1 MTDFSGGS
9 WRSLITGDTVSTI
22 PDITIPDSGVLKY
35 DFKDNT
41 ATDRWGSFD
50 GTLNG
55 PTYLSGG
62 GPDGTGAFDFDGS
75 NDYITVPEGATDA
88 VESAGEASVYILVK
102 LNDINRDHFLLSG
115 NSSRDLYLYMDADG
129 GGQGYRVA
137 SEGATSDTVEGAS
150 SGIYQSV
157 VVTAGPN
164 NGLSVYTDGSLTDSV
179 NGSLDTS
186 IGGLDIGRGTSSSR
200 NLDGEIA
207 EFRMYDKELT
217 ALEVSNLHS
226 ARSAI
231 PDAALL
237 HYPFGERSDS
247 TLTESLVGANGT
259 AVNGLVNTSGNWF
272 NSYAEVGD
280 GVDDYGELTDWSEID
295 FGQRLTGSWGLAL
308 TISDYTGS
316 GNAVF
321 LGQADTSTPGFQFHI
336 GDENRQTAN
345 GNVELTMIDR
355 TGSSNP
361 QVIEGAAINDG
372 GTYRIMVGG
381 DGPTASD
388 KVMFVNAVD
397 ETSIARNDGSQTGA
411 SNFTVPVTTHARNR
425 SSGVDLET
433 GCVIDNIIPLDSKP
447 TTQDAQEDYDNQPWS

>member
-9 WRSLITGDTVSTI
+9 WRSLITGDTFST
-22 PDITIPDSGVLKY
+22 
-35 DFKDNT
+35 
-41 ATDRWGSFD
+41 
-50 GTLNG
+50 
-55 PTYLSGG
+55 
-62 GPDGTGAFDFDGS
+62 
-75 NDYITVPEGATDA
+75 
-88 VESAGEASVYILVK
+88 
-102 LNDINRDHFLLSG
+102 
-115 NSSRDLYLYMDADG
+115 
-129 GGQGYRVA
+129 
-137 SEGATSDTVEGAS
+137 
-150 SGIYQSV
+150 
-157 VVTAGPN
+157 
-164 NGLSVYTDGSLTDSV
+164 
-179 NGSLDTS
+179 
-186 IGGLDIGRGTSSSR
+186 
-200 NLDGEIA
+200 
-207 EFRMYDKELT
+207 
-217 ALEVSNLHS
+217 
-226 ARSAI
+226 I

-355 TGSSNP
+355 TGSSNH

>member
-9 WRSLITGDTVSTI
+9 WGSLITGDE
-22 PDITIPDSGVLKY
+22 D
-35 DFKDNT
+35 
-41 ATDRWGSFD
+41 
-50 GTLNG
+50 
-55 PTYLSGG
+55 
-62 GPDGTGAFDFDGS
+62 
-75 NDYITVPEGATDA
+75 
-88 VESAGEASVYILVK
+88 
-102 LNDINRDHFLLSG
+102 
-115 NSSRDLYLYMDADG
+115 
-129 GGQGYRVA
+129 
-137 SEGATSDTVEGAS
+137 
-150 SGIYQSV
+150 
-157 VVTAGPN
+157 
-164 NGLSVYTDGSLTDSV
+164 
-179 NGSLDTS
+179 
-186 IGGLDIGRGTSSSR
+186 
-200 NLDGEIA
+200 
-207 EFRMYDKELT
+207 
-217 ALEVSNLHS
+217 
-226 ARSAI
+226 SAI

>member
-1 MTDFSGGS
+1 MTDIIADTGRGEQLVLDVRSSAPSSPETHQAWIRDDLTSGEQIGA
-9 WRSLITGDTVSTI
+9 LEFGDGTQVPI
-22 PDITIPDSGVLKY
+22 YPDSL
-35 DFKDNT
+35 
-41 ATDRWGSFD
+41 
-50 GTLNG
+50 
-55 PTYLSGG
+55 
-62 GPDGTGAFDFDGS
+62 
-75 NDYITVPEGATDA
+75 TVED
-88 VESAGEASVYILVK
+88 SVTKALQV
-102 LNDINRDHFLLSG
+102 SV
-115 NSSRDLYLYMDADG
+115 
-129 GGQGYRVA
+129 GGQMGFIPTAPVDD
-137 SEGATSDTVEGAS
+137 ATYDARRFP
-150 SGIYQSV
+150 Y
-157 VVTAGPN
+157 
-164 NGLSVYTDGSLTDSV
+164 NGVDYG
-179 NGSLDTS
+179 
-186 IGGLDIGRGTSSSR
+186 
-200 NLDGEIA
+200 
-207 EFRMYDKELT
+207 
-217 ALEVSNLHS
+217 LHS
-226 ARSAI
+226 ARKIAMLDIAI

-345 GNVELTMIDR
+345 GNVELSMIDR